1 MLIWLVKI
9 KIIKIYSQRR
19 FNQEMILGLNRF
31 LISHLTSSRLITKKN
46 VLINKIQLIS
56 KMVKIVV

>member
-46 VLINKIQLIS
+46 VLINKIQLTS

>member
-31 LISHLTSSRLITKKN
+31 LISHLTSSRPITKKN
-46 VLINKIQLIS
+46 VLINKIQLTS